1 MLLKFWLYFPSDKFF
16 KCTTWSTISPA
27 ERFLSNFS
35 FPVAQNL
42 QAKLQPTC
50 EEIQAVILVL
60 VGIKTPSTTFPTPTL
75 KAHFIV
81 RSLEICCSS
90 KVMSSM
96 NNCSFNCSRNFTLKL
111 VISSN
116 EAAFFCHNHS

>member
-1 MLLKFWLYFPSDKFF
+1 MYHFFLTYTSTTKIYTFPYTTLFRSKFF

-90 KVMSSM
+90 KVM
-96 NNCSFNCSRNFTLKL
+96 
-111 VISSN
+111 
-116 EAAFFCHNHS
+116 

>member
-90 KVMSSM
+90 KVRSEEHTSELQ
-96 NNCSFNCSRNFTLKL
+96 SRPHL
-111 VISSN
+111 VCRLLLEKKNKI
-116 EAAFFCHNHS
+116 